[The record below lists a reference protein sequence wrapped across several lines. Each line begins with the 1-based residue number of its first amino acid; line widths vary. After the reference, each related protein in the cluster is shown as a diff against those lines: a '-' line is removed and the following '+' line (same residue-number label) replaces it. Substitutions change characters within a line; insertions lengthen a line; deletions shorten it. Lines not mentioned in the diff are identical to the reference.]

1 MNVRIFALCGAF
13 VLSSLFAQG
22 QCNHDWDINVTLN
35 ELQVVQYSLTLSGQ
49 LTAISFDVSF
59 LDIDGGSW
67 PGDLLVHVYAPNGN
81 CVVWGGYSGM
91 DIDGG
96 CQNLGTGFGGAW
108 PNNWNGA
115 GNQNAS
121 HTINL
126 AAYNLG
132 GTGTWTIELQNAWN
146 TNNGTAAWNMDLTM
160 FGICAGEC
168 VIPDACNYNPFAE
181 LANNSTCIFAEDLY
195 PGGLLD
201 CDGNCYN
208 DDDGDGICNELEI
221 PGCQVLWACNYDA
234 QATDPPLPNEPCT
247 YPENDEVDCEGNSLL
262 PQFLSQPQD
271 ATVSCN
277 GIPGVPEINV
287 QVAPAAIAYH
297 DLLPESCYDAD
308 TEVPLTFTESVIP
321 GNCPGNYTIQ
331 RFWEIVDCN
340 GFENTYLQT
349 IEVVDNL
356 PPVVTTDLEP
366 IQLNCNDPLVFPALQ
381 YNDACGGSVS
391 VIGQPTFLSLPG
403 NCTSESTE
411 KKFTVIADQCGN
423 ETTVEQTLVYSD
435 DQPPFWLNEPNEIII
450 TDNIGGG
457 EFDLPVASDI
467 CSSFEVNM
475 STSSG
480 TGDCPLS
487 TILTRTFVAVDA
499 CGNSSLP
506 FVQTIKEASD
516 LILTSTEATDV
527 TCHGGG
533 NGTAEVTYEGG
544 VGPYEENWYGYD
556 NNALEAGVYNV
567 QITDNNLCSVDTFLV
582 ISEPAPFVLT
592 LSATVPDCNNSES
605 GKIESEVF
613 GGAGV
618 VTIEWGDLNLNAV
631 PAGEYTILATDAL
644 GCGTSATVVVPP
656 AIIPEPLDLTGD
668 TFVAQGDSA
677 AYYYPYTLGSSYDW
691 TYTGASEE
699 EVLNIFAI
707 SLLWDSLGAQEVCVV
722 ETNQEGCS
730 GVPVCLDVFVEDD
743 VWNIREQ
750 ATPSN
755 RVFPNPSSEVVNVT
769 LPRADVY
776 ARYRILGAQ
785 GKVLVQGIVTDPA
798 LTFVVA
804 DWPSGLYVMALD
816 QGTQL
821 RFNVIH

>member
-1 MNVRIFALCGAF
+1 MNVKIFALCGALA
-13 VLSSLFAQG
+13 LSSLFAQS

-49 LTAISFDVSF
+49 LTAIEFDVSF
-59 LDIDGGSW
+59 FDIDGGSW
-67 PGDLLVHVYAPNGN
+67 PADLLVHVYAPNGN
-81 CVVWGGYSGM
+81 CVVWGGFSGM

-96 CQNLGTGFGGAW
+96 CQNLGTGGGGAW
-108 PNNWNGA
+108 PNNWNNA
-115 GNQNAS
+115 GNQNEN

-126 AAYNLG
+126 AAYNLE

-146 TNNGTAAWNMDLTM
+146 TGNGTAAWNMDLTM

-168 VIPDACNYNPFAE
+168 VIPSACNYDPFAE
-181 LANNSTCIFAEDLY
+181 LANNSTCVFADDLY
-195 PGGLLD
+195 PSGLYD

-221 PGCQVLWACNYDA
+221 PGCQVLWACNYNA
-234 QATDPPLPNEPCT
+234 QATDPPLPNQPCT
-247 YPENDEVDCEGNSLL
+247 YPENDEVDCENNSLL

-287 QVAPAAIAYH
+287 QVAPAAISYF

-340 GFENTYLQT
+340 GFENTHLQT

-381 YNDACGGSVS
+381 FTDACGGPIS

-403 NCTSESTE
+403 SCTAESTE

-435 DQPPFWLNEPNEIII
+435 DQAPFWLNEPNEIII

-467 CSSFEVNM
+467 CSSIEVNM

-480 TGDCPLS
+480 PGNCPLS

-516 LILTSTEATDV
+516 LILTSAEATDV

-533 NGTAEVTYEGG
+533 NGTAGVTYLGG

-556 NNALEAGVYNV
+556 NNALEAGAYNV
-567 QITDNNLCSVDTFLV
+567 QITDNNLCSVDTFVV
-582 ISEPAPFVLT
+582 ISEPAPFVLA

-605 GKIESEVF
+605 GKIENEVF
-613 GGAGV
+613 GGAGN
-618 VTIEWGDLNLNAV
+618 VTIDWGDLNPNAV
-631 PAGEYTILATDAL
+631 PAGEYTIVATDAL
-644 GCGTSATVVVPP
+644 DCVTSATVVVPP

-668 TFVAQGDSA
+668 MFVAQGDSA
-677 AYYYPYTLGSSYDW
+677 AYYYPYTLGSSYEW
-691 TYTGASEE
+691 TFTGASEE
-699 EVLNIFAI
+699 EVLGIFAI
-707 SLLWDSLGAQEVCVV
+707 SLLWDSLGTQEVCVL

-743 VWNIREQ
+743 VWNILEQ
-750 ATPSN
+750 KALTN
-755 RVFPNPSSEVVNVT
+755 RVYPNPAREIVHLT
-769 LPRADVY
+769 LPEANVY
-776 ARYRILGAQ
+776 NRYRVFDAK
-785 GKVLVQGIVTDPA
+785 GKVLAQGVVTHQA
-798 LTFVVA
+798 FSFVVA
-804 DWPSGLYVMALD
+804 GWPSGPYVMALD
-816 QGTQL
+816 QGTQF